1 MFLIG
6 YMGVGKSTLGKK
18 LALRLGMDFFDSDHF
33 IEKQVGMT
41 VADYFARFGEE
52 QFRKLEHEFI
62 LQLEDRRCVVATGG
76 GLPCFHNNMQ
86 LMNERGIT
94 LYLQRPPKE
103 LFQRLRNAKKERPLL
118 AGLSDEDLL
127 GFINDQ
133 LKDREYFYLKA
144 KLIVPREDQN
154 VDFIY
159 KKLSHE

>member
-18 LALRLGMDFFDSDHF
+18 LALRLGVDFIDSDHF

-62 LQLEDRRCVVATGG
+62 LQLEDRGCVVATGG

-86 LMNERGIT
+86 LMSEKGIT

-118 AGLSDEDLL
+118 AELSNDELL
-127 GFINDQ
+127 EFISRQ
-133 LKDREYFYLKA
+133 LKEREHFYNQA
-144 KLIVPREDQN
+144 KFIVSREQQT
-154 VDFIY
+154 VDAICDVLLN
-159 KKLSHE
+159 K